1 MLMRRLLE
9 QLLGSFLR
17 RHLVV
22 LPPTIRN
29 PIRNTGILIL
39 LLANMVSMVNAQVSG
54 GLPPLPQPSVP
65 KARTQ
70 KSEPVL
76 SNDINRQINQPSSE
90 YTATKEN
97 IEVLGQQV
105 SFTNPSGYCT
115 PGSSQRERDLMAM
128 SQRTVGPGAR
138 LVHVAI
144 RCSELEAFRAGR
156 RETLDHW
163 LQIQLIGPKGD
174 FKRLEMGREAFL
186 ADLAKNSI
194 PRLDATE
201 ISRRLQA
208 AFENPDLS
216 LSEMQVMPLGR
227 DGNAVYF
234 LYQMNLSV
242 GESNRPMTGLSGFTL
257 LNSLPLTVNVYEA
270 TGRVKSRDQLQRT
283 LQQLLM
289 SLFAEN

>member
-1 MLMRRLLE
+1 MRRLVE

-17 RHLVV
+17 RHLVA
-22 LPPTIRN
+22 LPPTIQS

-39 LLANMVSMVNAQVSG
+39 LLVTTASMVHAQVSG
-54 GLPPLPQPSVP
+54 GLPPLPQPSTP
-65 KARTQ
+65 KARTL
-70 KSEPVL
+70 KSEPIS
-76 SNDINRQINQPSSE
+76 SNDINRQINQTSPE
-90 YTATKEN
+90 YTATKEK
-97 IEVLGQQV
+97 IEILGQQV

-115 PGSSQRERDLMAM
+115 LGSSQRERDLMAM
-128 SQRTVGPGAR
+128 SQRAVGPSAR
-138 LVHVAI
+138 LVHAAI

-186 ADLAKNSI
+186 VGLAKNSS
-194 PRLDATE
+194 PRLDAAE

-208 AFENPDLS
+208 ALENPDLS
-216 LSEMQVMPLGR
+216 FSEMQVTPLGR

-234 LYQMNLSV
+234 SIRMNLKV
-242 GESNRPMTGLSGFTL
+242 GESSRPMTGLSGFTL

-270 TGRVKSRDQLQRT
+270 TGQAKSREQLQRT

-289 SLFAEN
+289 SLFTEN